1 MLEPKPMRPSAP
13 FMKLV
18 TSTSSVQPNRM
29 SFSCFSFPFVSL
41 TVTVSVANIPIAQSP
56 LK

>member
-13 FMKLV
+13 SKNLLSV
-18 TSTSSVQPNRM
+18 ISSVQPYRM